1 MRQGLLELEIRGR
14 LMAADLASALHT
26 RARSERGQ
34 TTVEWLALMVSFVAL
49 ITVLAGSDVWS
60 QAGQVVVDAVD
71 RIFGSGSDK
80 V

>member
-26 RARSERGQ
+26 RARDERGQ
-34 TTVEWLALMVSFVAL
+34 TTVEWLALMVGFVAL
-49 ITVLAGSDVWS
+49 ITVLAGSDVWR

>member
-26 RARSERGQ
+26 RARDERGQ
-34 TTVEWLALMVSFVAL
+34 TTVEWLALMVGFVAL
-49 ITVLAGSDVWS
+49 ITVLAGSDIWS

>member
-1 MRQGLLELEIRGR
+1 VRQRLLELEIRGR
-14 LMAADLASALHT
+14 LMAADLASGLLS
-26 RARSERGQ
+26 RARDARGQ
-34 TTVEWLALMVSFVAL
+34 TTIEWLAVMVGLAAL
-49 ITVLAGSDVWS
+49 VTVLAGRDIWS

>member
-1 MRQGLLELEIRGR
+1 VTQRLLELGIRGR
-14 LMAADLASALHT
+14 LTAADLASGLLS
-26 RARSERGQ
+26 RARDARGQ
-34 TTVEWLALMVSFVAL
+34 TTIEWLAIMVCLAAL
-49 ITVLAGSDVWS
+49 ITVLAGSDIWS

>member
-1 MRQGLLELEIRGR
+1 VRQRLLELEIRGR
-14 LMAADLASALHT
+14 LMAADLASGLHT
-26 RARSERGQ
+26 RARDARGQ
-34 TTVEWLALMVSFVAL
+34 TTIEWLAVMVGLAAL
-49 ITVLAGSDVWS
+49 ITVLAGRNIWS